1 MQRVGL
7 HQKTI
12 QLDAIEELA
21 QCRDLAAG
29 IGGVGVLGDRHPKG
43 V

>member
-12 QLDAIEELA
+12 QLDTIEELA

-29 IGGVGVLGDRHPKG
+29 VETLLLRIERL
-43 V
+43 